1 MQKPIYIYIYIFFFP
16 NNDQKLIYENLTAAL
31 SFFFFFFLL
40 ETNTRK
46 EERVDEIIIY
56 KGTLN
61 FVII

>member
-1 MQKPIYIYIYIFFFP
+1 MQKPIYIYIYIFP
-16 NNDQKLIYENLTAAL
+16 NNDQKLIYENFTAAL
-31 SFFFFFFLL
+31 SFFFFL